1 MSSLP
6 PDHAL
11 GELLAFVRAHSPF
24 YKDFYAAVP
33 PGSTRLTDYPVL
45 DSQRFWAANTV
56 QDNRVFTAPLTEGIT
71 FKSGGT
77 TGQPKYSVFTHAEW
91 RSFTDAFGQGMR
103 RAGLQP
109 GDRIGNLF
117 YAGKL
122 YASFLFIARSIEAAG
137 VGICYPIA
145 GDDLDEILATWRQFD
160 LNVLAGVPTT
170 LMKLLER
177 LTPEDRARLRL
188 QTFLYGGEPMFE
200 DQIAA
205 VQAVFPG
212 CQVRSIGVAGVD
224 YGELGWASPGGAP
237 GVHHC
242 FDASTVMELLDEHG
256 QPIEATGQPGRIVLT
271 NLHRRLMPIVRYPVG
286 DQGEWLDPPGTPARR
301 FRLLGRTEEGARIG
315 PMTLYVDDILALL
328 ASLQRQGTDC
338 TVQSFQL
345 CIDHAERRDRL
356 RLRLAVTTPQARSE
370 ADGTRVREALYA
382 QRPMFADLI
391 DAGVVHPLEVEWTTP
406 AALLTNP
413 RTGKLLRVVDRR
425 HG

>member
-24 YKDFYAAVP
+24 YKDFYAAGP

-56 QDNRVFTAPLTEGIT
+56 QDNQVFTAPLTEGIT

-145 GDDLDEILATWRQFD
+145 GDDLDENLATWRQFD

-188 QTFLYGGEPMFE
+188 QTFLYGGEPMFD

-212 CQVRSIGVAGVD
+212 CQ
-224 YGELGWASPGGAP
+224 GGALQHVIA
-237 GVHHC
+237 GKAVTAEE
-242 FDASTVMELLDEHG
+242 ASTEEFREYIHAVVRNCRAMCDEFISMGYKVVTGGTDNHLFLLDLTDTGLTGKAVQDELDRHG
-256 QPIEATGQPGRIVLT
+256 ITLNKNCVPNETRSPQQTSGV
-271 NLHRRLMPIVRYPVG
+271 
-286 DQGEWLDPPGTPARR
+286 
-301 FRLLGRTEEGARIG
+301 RIG
-315 PMTLYVDDILALL
+315 TAAMTTKGYTEQDFIAVA
-328 ASLQRQGTDC
+328 RQ
-338 TVQSFQL
+338 
-345 CIDHAERRDRL
+345 IDRIIRDMQDMRK
-356 RLRLAVTTPQARSE
+356 E
-370 ADGTRVREALYA
+370 
-382 QRPMFADLI
+382 
-391 DAGVVHPLEVEWTTP
+391 
-406 AALLTNP
+406 
-413 RTGKLLRVVDRR
+413 
-425 HG
+425 